1 MSTMKI
7 QTRKGDVIDLKTD
20 GDEVRL
26 RIAGSWNAVLMLAP
40 EEADVIADAIKRAA
54 QKVRG
59 Q

>member
-1 MSTMKI
+1 MKI

-26 RIAGSWNAVLMLAP
+26 RIAGSWNATLMLAP

-59 Q
+59 G